1 MIASSRFHRTGISS
15 VLTALAVAIVL
26 SLTAT
31 SAMGQGA
38 ATTGVVNGQI
48 TDAQNAAIAGADIR
62 LVDTATGSTRTTVSN
77 DVGRYTIPSVAPGV
91 YDLTITKTGFEA
103 SKLSAQ
109 KVDVGQTLTLNVTLQ
124 VGATTTTVEVQAAA
138 GAELQTLNA
147 TVGTTMTN
155 TALNV
160 MPNLSRDVSTLASLQ
175 VGVSL
180 DGNVAGA
187 ATDQNKFQL
196 DGGNNSDDMAGT
208 NTTYVPGNAYAG
220 SSAAGGTPTGVIPT
234 PVESIEEFKIN
245 TTGQTA
251 DFGGAAGSQVQMV
264 TKRGTNQW
272 HGAAYE
278 YYFSTDVGAGNTWNA
293 NHTKDA
299 ITNTLYTP
307 LPSAHRNRFGGA
319 LGGQLIPKK
328 ILGGKTYFFVNYEG
342 MRFPNAITYEAGDP
356 TATYRAGVI
365 LLPTASGAIQG
376 YNINTAPV
384 TVNGTT
390 YQGCGATSS
399 CDPRGLGVNP
409 LIQSIWSKMPL
420 PNDPTYTGGTPGDG
434 YGNSQGYLAPL
445 GLPEKSDFM
454 VARIDHDF
462 GDKNKFMATYRYY
475 NFPLAAE
482 RQMDMSGQLCG
493 TSGTY
498 CSASPIKILP
508 DYWAAGLTTT
518 ITPNMTNDFRF
529 SFLRN
534 YWNWSDSAGVPQAC
548 SLCTGLG
555 GVVEIGG
562 ESTNA
567 LIPYNVSAQSTR
579 QRFWDG
585 QDWFLSDQ
593 LSHLHGNHLFS
604 YGGSYLRANDLHSR
618 NDNGVTIDTSITYL
632 ASYNGT
638 GVPAGVAASAYTLP
652 PGVASGALSNYEN
665 LFNQVTG
672 IISATQVMYTR
683 SGTNLTLDPLGSF
696 AVDHDIIPTYDAYF
710 TDTWHIKPHFT
721 LNYGVTYE
729 LSMPPY
735 ELNGKQVQMV
745 DAAGNPINIKSYMTE
760 RDQAAL
766 QGNIY
771 EPEIGFDLIGNV
783 EGGAKKYPYDPFY
796 GGFSPHVSAA
806 WNPDLGSGG
815 ILSKI
820 FGGNKTVI
828 RGGYGRIYGRANG
841 VDLVL
846 VPLLGP
852 GLLQGVQCVG
862 VLSNGS
868 CSGTGGANLT
878 TAYRIGVDGKVA
890 PLPSPTNST
899 ATVTPTLPQPFFP
912 GAVQNGVLNPGSA
925 DGSQLDP
932 NFRPDHSD
940 EFNFTIQRSFGS
952 GKMMLEA
959 GYIGRVIHNE
969 FQEINLDAVPW
980 MLTENGQS
988 FAQAYANVYT
998 QYCGLQGA
1006 TATGVTC
1013 NKNAAAVTP
1022 QPFFENVMGGTNSA
1036 YCAGFASCTAAVV
1049 SKQGNNIATTQVNAM
1064 WLGLAPSS
1072 PLLAHSMLELP
1083 LAGSTPSGGAL
1094 NSQLTGAFDFINS
1107 YGHGSYNAFFSTF
1120 KTSDWHGLTTQSN
1133 FTWGR
1138 ALGTGSVVQASSS
1151 ITVPNPF
1158 DFNNFGTYGIQP
1170 FDVKFTLNELMLYQ
1184 LPWYKEQHGLLGRI
1198 AGGWTVAPIFVAR
1211 SGLPQRIANDG
1222 DAQSFGEIY
1231 SGQSANYEN
1240 AAGVSPFTGGFATEN
1255 SATSSSGVASWLSA
1269 IASKSTTIGT
1279 SANPATGG
1287 TGLNMFNN
1295 PIAVANE
1302 FRPLVLGVDS
1312 TTTFPIRG
1320 FPYWNLDATV
1330 SKDIRTVE
1338 RIQLKV
1344 IITAVNVLNH
1354 FTPNNPTTNIQS
1366 LSSFGVI
1373 TSQYAS
1379 GNGVQARWMEFGLR
1393 LGF

>member
-1 MIASSRFHRTGISS
+1 M
-15 VLTALAVAIVL
+15 LTALAVAIVL
-26 SLTAT
+26 SLSAP

-77 DVGRYTIPSVAPGV
+77 DVGRYTIPSVPPGV
-91 YDLTITKTGFEA
+91 YDLTITKAGFEA

-124 VGATTTTVEVQAAA
+124 IGATTTTVEVQASA

-160 MPNLSRDVSTLASLQ
+160 MPNMSRDVSTLASLQ

-264 TKRGTNQW
+264 TKRGTNQF

-278 YYFSTDVGAGNTWNA
+278 YYFSTDVGAANDWKS
-293 NHTKDA
+293 NHTADP
-299 ITNTLYTP
+299 ITHTLYTP
-307 LPSAHRNRFGGA
+307 LPKAHRNRFGGA

-328 ILGGKTYFFVNYEG
+328 ILGGKTYFFVNYEQ
-342 MRFPNAITYEAGDP
+342 MQFPNAVNYEAASP

-365 LLPTASGAIQG
+365 LLPTANGNQPF
-376 YNINTAPV
+376 NINTAPV
-384 TVNGTT
+384 TVNGVT
-390 YQGCGATSS
+390 YPGCGATSS

-420 PNDPTYTGGTPGDG
+420 PNDPTYTSGTPGDG

-445 GLPEKSDFM
+445 GLPEQSKFI
-454 VARIDHDF
+454 VGRIDHDF
-462 GDKNKFMATYRYY
+462 GDKNKFMVSYRDY
-475 NFPLAAE
+475 NFPFAAQ

-498 CSASPIKILP
+498 CSASPIQVKP
-508 DYWAAGLTTT
+508 DYWVAGLTTT
-518 ITPNMTNDFRF
+518 VSANITNDFRF
-529 SFLRN
+529 SYLRN
-534 YWNWSDSAGVPQAC
+534 FWNWSDDAGVPQQCPLC
-548 SLCTGLG
+548 SGLG

-562 ESTNA
+562 ESNTA
-567 LIPYNVSAQSTR
+567 LIPYNVRTQSTR

-585 QDWFLSDQ
+585 HDYFLSDS
-593 LSHLHGNHLFS
+593 LSQLHGNHLFS

-632 ASYNGT
+632 AAESGS
-638 GVPAGVAASAYTLP
+638 GVPTGIPISAYTLP
-652 PGVASGALSNYEN
+652 PGVSSGALSNYAN
-665 LFNQVTG
+665 LLNQATG
-672 IISATQVMYTR
+672 ILAATQLMYTR
-683 SGTNLTLDPLGSF
+683 SGAQLTLNPPGEF
-696 AVDHDIIPTYDAYF
+696 ALDHDIIPTYDAF
-710 TDTWHIKPHFT
+710 VTDTWHIKPSFT
-721 LNYGVTYE
+721 LSYGVTYE

-760 RDQAAL
+760 RQQAAL
-766 QGNIY
+766 QGQIY
-771 EPEIGFDLIGNV
+771 EPEIGFDLIGNAQ
-783 EGGAKKYPYDPFY
+783 GGANKYPYNPFY

-806 WNPDLGSGG
+806 WNPDLGTGVLG
-815 ILSKI
+815 KI

-852 GLLQGVQCVG
+852 GLLQGVQCIG
-862 VLSNGS
+862 VLSNGT
-868 CSGTGGANLT
+868 CGGTNGAT
-878 TAYRIGVDGKVA
+878 PVTAYRIGVDGLVP
-890 PLPSPTNST
+890 PLPSPTNPT
-899 ATVTPTLPQPFFP
+899 ATVTQTLPQPFFP
-912 GAVQNGVLNPGSA
+912 GAYQNGVLNPGSA

-940 EFNFTIQRSFGS
+940 EFTFTLQRSFS
-952 GKMMLEA
+952 NKMMLEV
-959 GYIGRVIHNE
+959 GYIGRKISNE
-969 FQEINLDAVPW
+969 FQEINLDATPN
-980 MLTENGQS
+980 MLMEGGQS
-988 FAQAYANVYT
+988 FSQAYANVYT

-1006 TATGVTC
+1006 SATGVTC
-1013 NKNAAAVTP
+1013 LKNAGAVTP

-1036 YCAGFASCTAAVV
+1036 YCAGFSSCTAAVI
-1049 SKQGNNIATTQVNAM
+1049 SHEGANFQTTSVNTL
-1064 WLGLAPSS
+1064 WIDLAKSS
-1072 PLLAHSMLELP
+1072 SLLAHSMLELP
-1083 LAGSTPSGGAL
+1083 MAGTTPSGGAL
-1094 NSQLTGAFDFINS
+1094 NSQLTGAFDFISS
-1107 YGHGSYNAFFSTF
+1107 YGHGSYNAFFTTF

-1138 ALGTGSVVQASSS
+1138 ALGTGSEVQASSS
-1151 ITVPNPF
+1151 ISVPNPF

-1170 FDVKFTLNELMLYQ
+1170 FDVKFTYNLLTLYQ
-1184 LPWYKEQHGLLGRI
+1184 EPWFRSQQGLVGRI
-1198 AGGWTVAPIFVAR
+1198 LGGWTLAPIFTAR
-1211 SGLPQRIANDG
+1211 SGLPLQFNNGG
-1222 DAQSFGEIY
+1222 DAQSFGEVY
-1231 SGQSANYEN
+1231 SGQSAVTEN
-1240 AAGVSPFTGGFATEN
+1240 AAGVSPYTGGS
-1255 SATSSSGVASWLSA
+1255 SAAGFSANSSSGVAAWLSA
-1269 IASKSTTIGT
+1269 VAAKSTTIGT
-1279 SANPATGG
+1279 SGNPATGG

-1295 PIAVANE
+1295 PIQVASE

-1312 TTTFPIRG
+1312 GTGGAGTVIRG
-1320 FPYWNLDATV
+1320 FPYWNLDVTL
-1330 SKDIRTVE
+1330 SKDIKTIE
-1338 RIQLKV
+1338 RINLKL
-1344 IITAVNVLNH
+1344 IITSVNVLNH
-1354 FTPNNPTTNIQS
+1354 FTPNAGSLNIQS
-1366 LSSFGVI
+1366 LGAFGVI
-1373 TSQYAS
+1373 TSQYYS
-1379 GNGVQARWMEFGLR
+1379 GNGIGPRWMEFGLR

>member
-1 MIASSRFHRTGISS
+1 MNASSRFYRTGIST
-15 VLTALAVAIVL
+15 VLAALAVAIFL
-26 SLTAT
+26 SLSAT
-31 SAMGQGA
+31 PAMGQGA
-38 ATTGVVNGQI
+38 ATTGVITGQI
-48 TDAQNAAIAGADIR
+48 TDAQNAAIAGAAIR
-62 LVDTATGSTRTTVSN
+62 LVDTTTGSARDTESN
-77 DVGRYTIPSVAPGV
+77 DVGRYTIPSVPPGV
-91 YDLTITKTGFEA
+91 YDMTVTKTGFEA
-103 SKLSAQ
+103 AKLSAQ
-109 KVDVGQTLTLNVTLQ
+109 KVDVGVTLTLNVTLQ
-124 VGATTTTVEVQAAA
+124 IGATTTTVEVQASA

-147 TVGTTMTN
+147 TVGTTITN
-155 TALNV
+155 TSLNV
-160 MPNLSRDVSTLASLQ
+160 MPNMSRDVSTLASLQ
-175 VGVSL
+175 VGVTL

-208 NTTYVPGNAYAG
+208 NTTYIPGNAYAG
-220 SSAAGGTPTGVIPT
+220 SAASGGTPTGVIPT

-264 TKRGTNQW
+264 TKRGTNTF

-278 YYFSTDVGAGNTWNA
+278 YYFGNDVGAANIWQN
-293 NHTKDA
+293 NHTRDA
-299 ITNTLYTP
+299 ITNTPYTP
-307 LPSAHRNRFGGA
+307 LPATHRNRFGGA

-342 MRFPNAITYEAGDP
+342 MRYPNAITYETGDP

-365 LLPTASGAIQG
+365 MLPTASGTIQG

-390 YQGCGATSS
+390 YAGCGATSS

-420 PNDPTYTGGTPGDG
+420 PNDPTFTSGAPGDG

-462 GDKNKFMATYRYY
+462 GDKNKFMMSYRYY

-518 ITPNMTNDFRF
+518 VTANMTNDFRF

-534 YWNWSDSAGVPQAC
+534 YWNWSDAAGVPQSCPEC
-548 SLCTGLG
+548 SGLG

-562 ESTNA
+562 ETTEA
-567 LIPYNVSAQSTR
+567 LIPYNVSSQSTR

-593 LSHLHGNHLFS
+593 LSHLHGNHLFG

-632 ASYNGT
+632 ASFNGT
-638 GVPAGVAASAYTLP
+638 GVPQGVASSAYTLP
-652 PGVASGALSNYEN
+652 PGVSSGALSNYEN

-672 IISATQVMYTR
+672 IISATQLMYTR
-683 SGTNLTLDPLGSF
+683 SGAALTLNPPGEF

-710 TDTWHIKPHFT
+710 TDTWHVKPHFT

-745 DAAGNPINIKSYMTE
+745 DTAGNPINIKQYLTDRE
-760 RDQAAL
+760 DAAL

-771 EPEIGFDLIGNV
+771 QPQVGFALLGNSN
-783 EGGAKKYPYDPFY
+783 GGENKYPYNPFY

-806 WNPDLGSGG
+806 YNPDFAPDTILG
-815 ILSKI
+815 KI

-828 RGGYGRIYGRANG
+828 RGGYGRIYGRLNG

-862 VLSNGS
+862 PLSNGT
-868 CSGTGGANLT
+868 CSGPSGANLT
-878 TAYRIGVDGKVA
+878 TAYRIGVDGLVA
-890 PLPSPTNST
+890 PLPSPTNPT
-899 ATVTPTLPQPFFP
+899 ATVTQTLPQPFFP
-912 GAVQNGVLNPGSA
+912 GVVQNGVLNPASA

-932 NFRPDHSD
+932 NLRPDHSD
-940 EFNFTIQRSFGS
+940 EYNFTIQRSIN
-952 GKMMLEA
+952 GKMMVEA

-980 MLTENGQS
+980 MLTEGGQS
-988 FAQAYANVYT
+988 FAQAYANIYT
-998 QYCGLQGA
+998 EYCGLQGA
-1006 TATGVTC
+1006 SATGVTC

-1022 QPFFENVMGGTNSA
+1022 QPFFENAAVFGGPNSTF
-1036 YCAGFASCTAAVV
+1036 CAGFSSCTAAVV
-1049 SKQGNNIATTQVNAM
+1049 SKQGSNIASTLVNSM
-1064 WLGLAPSS
+1064 WLSLAPNS

-1083 LAGSTPSGGAL
+1083 NVGTTASGAPL
-1094 NSQLTGAFDFINS
+1094 NSTLTGAFDFINS
-1107 YGHGSYNAFFSTF
+1107 YGHGSYNSLFTTFRST
-1120 KTSDWHGLTTQSN
+1120 DWHGLTTQSN
-1133 FTWGR
+1133 LTWGR

-1151 ITVPNPF
+1151 ITVPDPF
-1158 DFNNFGTYGIQP
+1158 NFNNFGTYGVQP
-1170 FDVKFTLNELMLYQ
+1170 FDVKLTYNQLLLYQ
-1184 LPWYKEQHGLLGRI
+1184 LPWYKEQRGLLGRI
-1198 AGGWTVAPIFVAR
+1198 AGGWTIAPIFVAR
-1211 SGLPQRIANDG
+1211 SGLPLRVSPTPG
-1222 DAQSFGEIY
+1222 DAQAFGEIY
-1231 SGQSANYEN
+1231 NGQSANYEE
-1240 AAGVSPFTGGFATEN
+1240 AAGVAPFTGGSATEN
-1255 SATSSSGVASWLSA
+1255 SSA
-1269 IASKSTTIGT
+1269 AWIAAIQAGQTTIGT
-1279 SANPATGG
+1279 SANPAKGG
-1287 TGLNMFNN
+1287 TGINIFNN
-1295 PIAVANE
+1295 PIAVAAE
-1302 FRPLVLGVDS
+1302 FRPAVLGIDQNSGGAGVL
-1312 TTTFPIRG
+1312 RG
-1320 FPYWNLDATV
+1320 FPYWNLDATI

-1338 RIQLKV
+1338 RVHLTM

-1354 FTPNNPTTNIQS
+1354 FTPSNPGLDVGS
-1366 LSSFGVI
+1366 LGSFGVVS
-1373 TSQYAS
+1373 SQYGS
-1379 GNGVQARWMEFGLR
+1379 GNGILARWMEFGLR